1 MHVIVQETEA
11 LMAYEQLEVPV
22 SLGGQRFLDL
32 VSSLPEGTVADYLA
46 AEATAANPSATLAGL
61 EQSDVESAR
70 DSSDEGDDDEYSPT
84 SGGGT
89 SVWGSGR
96 ARRSAQ
102 QRSSAASSGAS
113 MRLHRRAL
121 GPIGGTLISRTAFR
135 SLYHFTVVE
144 PLGMSPAYLEF
155 FDRKALLV
163 FCLLESRLGRETL
176 LQVGSERLL
185 SKILNLK
192 LAF

>member
-1 MHVIVQETEA
+1 
-11 LMAYEQLEVPV
+11 MAYEQLEVPV

-32 VSSLPEGTVADYLA
+32 VSSLPEGSVADYLA

-70 DSSDEGDDDEYSPT
+70 DSSDEGDDEYSPA
-84 SGGGT
+84 SGGGM

-96 ARRSAQ
+96 SRRSAQ
-102 QRSSAASSGAS
+102 QRSSAAASAATSS

-163 FCLLESRLGRETL
+163 FCMLESRLGRETL
-176 LQVGSERLL
+176 LQVGVRS
-185 SKILNLK
+185 SP
-192 LAF
+192 F

>member
-32 VSSLPEGTVADYLA
+32 VCSLPEGTVADYLA
-46 AEATAANPSATLAGL
+46 AEATAANPNATLAGL
-61 EQSDVESAR
+61 KQSDAESAR
-70 DSSDEGDDDEYSPT
+70 DSSDEGDDNEYSPS

-89 SVWGSGR
+89 SIWGNGR
-96 ARRSAQ
+96 SRRSAQ
-102 QRSSAASSGAS
+102 QRSSAAASTASSS

-176 LQVGSERLL
+176 LQVGGRSTP
-185 SKILNLK
+185 
-192 LAF
+192 F